1 MKIRRKLGSTL
12 SASKLAG
19 SPRNFIFRTLLR
31 AELFF
36 KFGQRRWWLGVAVEV
51 ARAACGGGN
60 CFRSWALSSRFNP
73 NSVPPPNTHFTHPLQ
88 CHWPVQDDQANFLPD
103 FNKFGSPTS
112 PPEQTGFILLLRTR
126 SELGQRKFAVG
137 WKILDSRKLEKYPN
151 MIFANFCEMK
161 KEESFNLIRI

>member
-73 NSVPPPNTHFTHPLQ
+73 NSVPSPNTHFTHPLQ

-112 PPEQTGFILLLRTR
+112 PPRANRFYTVTSYPIRTGTEEVCGRLEDTR
-126 SELGQRKFAVG
+126 FE
-137 WKILDSRKLEKYPN
+137 KIGKIPEY
-151 MIFANFCEMK
+151 NFC
-161 KEESFNLIRI
+161 

>member
-112 PPEQTGFILLLRTR
+112 PPLPSKPVLYCYFVPDPNWDRGSLRSVGRYSIRENWKNTRIWFLL
-126 SELGQRKFAVG
+126 
-137 WKILDSRKLEKYPN
+137 
-151 MIFANFCEMK
+151 IFAKWRK
-161 KEESFNLIRI
+161 KNLLI

>member
-73 NSVPPPNTHFTHPLQ
+73 NSVPPPNTHFAHPLQ

-112 PPEQTGFILLLRTR
+112 PRANRFYRYFVPDPGNWGMEEVCGRLEDTRFEKIRKIPEY
-126 SELGQRKFAVG
+126 
-137 WKILDSRKLEKYPN
+137 D
-151 MIFANFCEMK
+151 FC
-161 KEESFNLIRI
+161 